1 MICILSFAEV
11 HLKTDGG
18 RTITPNCK
26 NCTINFM
33 TVGYPSPL
41 AAGDDSSLSIYIQH
55 TRKAVLT
62 ANVFDLGKYD
72 IDDIHK
78 AVAEADD
85 LEQAE
90 LIIGCDV
97 IKVKWS
103 HTYRIGHELDRVLHE
118 VVGNCSLL
126 FVCVMSH
133 GYRGTLRGSDGSKLL
148 INDIPHQLSTDLL
161 SDLPLIKHSS
171 LFLSFIS
178 QLHCFIE
185 VKVKGISGTLYQ
197 FPQRHKHRL

>member
-62 ANVFDLGKYD
+62 AYVFDIGKYD
-72 IDDIHK
+72 IDDIHT

-90 LIIGCDV
+90 LI
-97 IKVKWS
+97 KPQAPS
-103 HTYRIGHELDRVLHE
+103 HTRNL
-118 VVGNCSLL
+118 N
-126 FVCVMSH
+126 
-133 GYRGTLRGSDGSKLL
+133 
-148 INDIPHQLSTDLL
+148 P
-161 SDLPLIKHSS
+161 
-171 LFLSFIS
+171 
-178 QLHCFIE
+178 
-185 VKVKGISGTLYQ
+185 
-197 FPQRHKHRL
+197 